1 MVGARERLNGRENMA
16 RRKVKNGEKSPWGQC
31 LTRPVPNGRRRSDFL
46 LVPENVCVFL
56 PNQKAERWRP
66 FGMGL
71 VRHCPQGLFSP
82 FFTFHR
88 AIFFRPFRLSLA
100 PTICPWISE
109 DASVYDN
116 LGEYNQAKE
125 LYEKALT
132 IRKKI
137 FGEDHSDVATSYNNL
152 ALVYYNLEE
161 YNQAKELHE
170 KALMIRKQIFGED
183 HKYVERIRSELA

>member
-1 MVGARERLNGRENMA
+1 
-16 RRKVKNGEKSPWGQC
+16 
-31 LTRPVPNGRRRSDFL
+31 
-46 LVPENVCVFL
+46 
-56 PNQKAERWRP
+56 
-66 FGMGL
+66 MGL

-100 PTICPWISE
+100 PTIWPWISE
-109 DASVYDN
+109 DASVYDS

-137 FGEDHSDVATSYNNL
+137 FGEDHADVATSYNNL
-152 ALVYYNLEE
+152 ALVYYNLKE
-161 YNQAKELHE
+161 YNQAKELHQ

-183 HKYVERIRSELA
+183 HKYAERIRSELA